1 MDAAIGNLVRKRARN
16 RCEYCGLK
24 RSNSWFVPF
33 YIEHKRARQHDGTD
47 NPSNLAFSC
56 QNCNFQKGPNLT
68 GIDLETNEFTRFFNP
83 REDVRSEHFVVR
95 GAVIVGLT
103 PIGSRGA

>member
-1 MDAAIGNLVRKRARN
+1 
-16 RCEYCGLK
+16 
-24 RSNSWFVPF
+24 VPF
-33 YIEHKRARQHDGTD
+33 HIEHKRARPHDGTD
-47 NPSNLAFSC
+47 DPSNLAFSC
-56 QNCNFQKGPNLT
+56 QNCNLHKGPHLT
-68 GIDLETNEFTRFFNP
+68 GIDPETNEIARLFNP

>member
-1 MDAAIGNLVRKRARN
+1 MDAAKGNLVRKRARN
-16 RCEYCGLK
+16 RCKYCGLK
-24 RSNSWFVPF
+24 RSNSRFVPF
-33 YIEHKRARQHDGTD
+33 HIEHKRARPHDGTD
-47 NPSNLAFSC
+47 DPSNLAFSC
-56 QNCNFQKGPNLT
+56 QNCNLHKGPHLT
-68 GIDLETNEFTRFFNP
+68 GIDPETNEIARLFNP